1 MRKIKLLLL
10 ALLFMAI
17 PKSLWAY
24 TAYQVVSF
32 DNGVTYYKVLVPSG
46 ADPTLM
52 FLGTTQS
59 GPLVIPDKINDNAG
73 LTFTVTKVG
82 YQVGYN
88 CNNVTSVTLPET
100 VVEMENDC
108 FIGAT
113 LTEMTIPKSLI
124 KISEWTWSALKG
136 VPKCKVA
143 EGHTVFEA
151 DDKGVLYTKGREE
164 LRCVPSTIMDA
175 VGGDT
180 YTIDNK
186 VKTICVNAFHNVA
199 NLKKIVLPKDL
210 QKATERYPSIVSGTD
225 LVEFQMPTG
234 GNTKF
239 KVEDGVLF
247 NNETKT
253 LVCYPREKVTTAY
266 TVPDDIKRICS
277 FAMMAVKNM
286 TSLDL
291 KNVET
296 MEKSALYKPT
306 KLETITIPKELKK
319 GTITGNNVTS
329 GLQDGAFEEC
339 LKLKEYKVE
348 AGNPDFEAV
357 DGVLFSKDH
366 TKLCYYPP
374 AKEGVS
380 YTIPTTVTELGQK
393 AFQGANKLTSM
404 VVPVGVKT
412 IGIEAFRNM
421 LNLEKV
427 EFAKPSQVTDF
438 KQDVFRSCVKL
449 KEVVLPASI
458 TELASAFYECKEL
471 EKITVPDGSKLKK
484 IKASAFTTNKKL
496 KNFNF
501 EGSCELETIESNAF
515 FNAESLETFKFPKSV
530 KKIELNAFS
539 GCKNMKSVEFD
550 TDAEI
555 AEIGEGAFADCGL
568 VSVVIPKKVTKI
580 AKEAFRRCKALTQIE
595 ISEATTNIDPL
606 AFQYCENLYAINVAK
621 ENTKYSSVDGYLLS
635 KDKEELILFPPGKA
649 NNKFTLLPPSIK
661 KIGDYSFYNCE
672 KLANIIIPNKVESIG
687 KRAFGLCNNLNTI
700 TFLCDK
706 MIDPSNIN
714 QNTNEMSFDDGHQTN
729 GKNMFDNISVHVRK
743 EYYDQYN
750 AQDFYKKFKGG
761 IVQKSFLE
769 GTEEYIPVSEIAV
782 DLLKTTTT
790 DHTFVLPTSI
800 THGGKTYSVNLIG
813 DYAFQNVTDAVK
825 EVVVKKD
832 IEYIGA
838 KAFKTNITANT
849 STIQNVFILD
859 ANPTKEMLSTTRFDL
874 DDTGENY
881 NEFATTTKIYVKK
894 SALNAYQDK
903 WNKQVYNA
911 ATRTYGLSQ
920 FNFTN
925 QLEYKIPG
933 VTINTKYGTFAR
945 EFDTDLGVYK
955 AEKGNTDVAAFVG
968 KTSAVTPGVG
978 DYGTSAYHV
987 RMTSVDENGGYNSSY
1002 SYVPANTGVL
1012 LKVLDK
1018 DATPADFYYAI
1029 GEHDATTYTVA
1040 NNIMHGIVVNP
1051 ANVPASVADPVYVM
1065 QNGIFKKA
1073 TTSINPFSIH
1083 KAYAKIDGVP
1093 SGAKLMFVFSDDN
1106 ISTGITA
1113 IDTKKADDNVYYNL
1127 NGQRVTNPQHGV
1139 FIHGGRKVIIK

>member
-1 MRKIKLLLL
+1 
-10 ALLFMAI
+10 
-17 PKSLWAY
+17 
-24 TAYQVVSF
+24 
-32 DNGVTYYKVLVPSG
+32 
-46 ADPTLM
+46 
-52 FLGTTQS
+52 
-59 GPLVIPDKINDNAG
+59 
-73 LTFTVTKVG
+73 
-82 YQVGYN
+82 
-88 CNNVTSVTLPET
+88 
-100 VVEMENDC
+100 
-108 FIGAT
+108 
-113 LTEMTIPKSLI
+113 
-124 KISEWTWSALKG
+124 
-136 VPKCKVA
+136 
-143 EGHTVFEA
+143 
-151 DDKGVLYTKGREE
+151 
-164 LRCVPSTIMDA
+164 
-175 VGGDT
+175 
-180 YTIDNK
+180 
-186 VKTICVNAFHNVA
+186 
-199 NLKKIVLPKDL
+199 
-210 QKATERYPSIVSGTD
+210 
-225 LVEFQMPTG
+225 
-234 GNTKF
+234 
-239 KVEDGVLF
+239 
-247 NNETKT
+247 
-253 LVCYPREKVTTAY
+253 
-266 TVPDDIKRICS
+266 
-277 FAMMAVKNM
+277 
-286 TSLDL
+286 
-291 KNVET
+291 
-296 MEKSALYKPT
+296 
-306 KLETITIPKELKK
+306 
-319 GTITGNNVTS
+319 
-329 GLQDGAFEEC
+329 
-339 LKLKEYKVE
+339 
-348 AGNPDFEAV
+348 
-357 DGVLFSKDH
+357 
-366 TKLCYYPP
+366 
-374 AKEGVS
+374 
-380 YTIPTTVTELGQK
+380 
-393 AFQGANKLTSM
+393 
-404 VVPVGVKT
+404 
-412 IGIEAFRNM
+412 
-421 LNLEKV
+421 
-427 EFAKPSQVTDF
+427 
-438 KQDVFRSCVKL
+438 
-449 KEVVLPASI
+449 
-458 TELASAFYECKEL
+458 
-471 EKITVPDGSKLKK
+471 
-484 IKASAFTTNKKL
+484 
-496 KNFNF
+496 
-501 EGSCELETIESNAF
+501 
-515 FNAESLETFKFPKSV
+515 
-530 KKIELNAFS
+530 
-539 GCKNMKSVEFD
+539 
-550 TDAEI
+550 
-555 AEIGEGAFADCGL
+555 
-568 VSVVIPKKVTKI
+568 
-580 AKEAFRRCKALTQIE
+580 
-595 ISEATTNIDPL
+595 
-606 AFQYCENLYAINVAK
+606 
-621 ENTKYSSVDGYLLS
+621 
-635 KDKEELILFPPGKA
+635 
-649 NNKFTLLPPSIK
+649 
-661 KIGDYSFYNCE
+661 
-672 KLANIIIPNKVESIG
+672 
-687 KRAFGLCNNLNTI
+687 
-700 TFLCDK
+700 
-706 MIDPSNIN
+706 
-714 QNTNEMSFDDGHQTN
+714 MSFDDGHQTN